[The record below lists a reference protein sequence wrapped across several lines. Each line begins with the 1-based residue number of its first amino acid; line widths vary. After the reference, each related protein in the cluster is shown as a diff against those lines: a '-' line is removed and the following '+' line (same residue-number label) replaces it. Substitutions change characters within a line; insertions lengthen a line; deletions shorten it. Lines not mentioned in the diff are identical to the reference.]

1 LYKKFFFNKIPHIE
15 FCPAVSLEP
24 LDEIKL
30 QHGFCIYVYS
40 ILRGNTYSYLCF
52 KYVLSQLSIWFYI
65 DYIVTIRMIR
75 I

>member
-30 QHGFCIYVYS
+30 QHGFCIYVY
-40 ILRGNTYSYLCF
+40 ILSYVEIHIVT
-52 KYVLSQLSIWFYI
+52 YVLNMYYHNCQFGFI
-65 DYIVTIRMIR
+65 
-75 I
+75 